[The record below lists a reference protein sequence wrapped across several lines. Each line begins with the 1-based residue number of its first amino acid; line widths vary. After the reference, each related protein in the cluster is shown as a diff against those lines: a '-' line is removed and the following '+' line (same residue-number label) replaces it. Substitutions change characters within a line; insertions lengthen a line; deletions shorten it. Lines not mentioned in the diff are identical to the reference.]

1 MTMGR
6 LLYFRCSRCGQLLSF
21 SGQSA
26 SLWIMSSSE
35 LLCRIKEMLKFWPRR
50 YNVFRDLA
58 TLLCWQ
64 SMIHICSVLF
74 FSRPRSECSP
84 HYGRTFPIYLSS
96 VILIDSLTRSPVH
109 VLMLSIQAVRS
120 RRAWSSSLACT
131 WHCSLHYLFLQATP
145 SFSHGVTI
153 VC

>member
-84 HYGRTFPIYLSS
+84 HYGRTFPIYLCPLSFW
-96 VILIDSLTRSPVH
+96 LTLSQG
-109 VLMLSIQAVRS
+109 VLSTYWCCPSRPCGPAVRGLP
-120 RRAWSSSLACT
+120 RLRAPGIVPCIISFYRQLPP
-131 WHCSLHYLFLQATP
+131 FLMVWP
-145 SFSHGVTI
+145 
-153 VC
+153 